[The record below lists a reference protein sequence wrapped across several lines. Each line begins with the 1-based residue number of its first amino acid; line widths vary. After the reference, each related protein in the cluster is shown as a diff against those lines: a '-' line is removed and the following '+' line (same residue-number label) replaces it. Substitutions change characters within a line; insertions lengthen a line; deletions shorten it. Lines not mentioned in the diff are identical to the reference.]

1 MPRKKAE
8 TVEPRTKKES
18 AKKTPAKKREI
29 STDGGKVFILWGE
42 DKFLVDKKVTTFADS
57 VSNFREFNLNEV
69 YDISDGLTNAL
80 EAPFGSP
87 NRVVIVKQTIKAD
100 DIELFE
106 RYLPIPKTSTL
117 VIVCDGKPDERT
129 KVIKLLKT
137 QGEIIGYEIIP
148 DWKEDDIRRH
158 ILKISQ
164 HLEVKISADA
174 IDALMAVTGS
184 DTYRIV
190 SELEK
195 LYIYKDGEKIE
206 KADVMEML
214 PDISGNI
221 FKCISAIARNEI
233 QEAIALID
241 ALFQANEHPI
251 KLHAAM
257 VSTIRTWLFVKE
269 LTGKVDNTSIAN
281 EAGIGNPQRVY
292 FLSQEVKNIKVEWIV
307 KCLIGLSELEFKL
320 KRGGGEIDF
329 KVFISE
335 MSFRRVNSLRPSA

>member
-1 MPRKKAE
+1 MSRKTAEPKA
-8 TVEPRTKKES
+8 KKES
-18 AKKTPAKKREI
+18 AKKPPDKKRDI
-29 STDGGKVFILWGE
+29 GADGGKIFILWGD
-42 DKFLVDKKVTTFADS
+42 DKFLLNKKVKTFFDS
-57 VSNFREFNLNEV
+57 VSDFREFNFNEV
-69 YDISDGLTNAL
+69 SDISDGLTTAL
-80 EAPFGSP
+80 EAPFGSL
-87 NRVVIVKQTIKAD
+87 NRVVIISQTIKAD

-117 VIVCDGKPDERT
+117 VIVCDSKPDERT

-148 DWKEDDIRRH
+148 SWKEDDIRRH
-158 ILKISQ
+158 ILKVSQ
-164 HLEVKISADA
+164 HLEIKISSDG

-195 LYIYKDGEKIE
+195 LFIYKGGERIE
-206 KADVMEML
+206 KADAMEML

-221 FKCISAIARNEI
+221 FKCISAIAAGEKQKALI
-233 QEAIALID
+233 LID
-241 ALFQANEHPI
+241 ALFQANEHPL

-269 LTGKVDNTSIAN
+269 LMGKTDNTSIAT

-292 FLSQEVKNIKVEWIV
+292 FLSQEVKNIKLEWIV
-307 KCLIGLSELEFKL
+307 RCLIGLSDLEFKL
-320 KRGGGEIDF
+320 KRGGGELDF

-335 MSFRRVNSLRPSA
+335 MSQ

>member
-8 TVEPRTKKES
+8 TAEPKAKKELV
-18 AKKTPAKKREI
+18 KKTPAKKRDI
-29 STDGGKVFILWGE
+29 GTDGGKVFILWGD
-42 DKFLVDKKVTTFADS
+42 DKFLLNKKIKTFSDS
-57 VSNFREFNLNEV
+57 VSNFKEFNLNEFS
-69 YDISDGLTNAL
+69 DISDGLTTAL

-106 RYLPIPKTSTL
+106 RYLPIPLTSKL
-117 VIVCDGKPDERT
+117 IIVCDGKPDERT

-148 DWKEDDIRRH
+148 SWKEDDIRRH
-158 ILKISQ
+158 ILKVSQ
-164 HLEVKISADA
+164 HLDVKISGDA

-195 LYIYKDGEKIE
+195 LHIYKDGGKVE
-206 KADVMEML
+206 KADVMKML
-214 PDISGNI
+214 PDMSGNI
-221 FKCISAIARNEI
+221 FKCISAIATGDKQN
-233 QEAIALID
+233 ALTLID

-269 LTGKVDNTSIAN
+269 LTGKADNTSIAT

-292 FLSQEVKNIKVEWIV
+292 FLSQEVKNIKLEWIV
-307 KCLIGLSELEFKL
+307 KCLIGLSDLEFKL
-320 KRGGGEIDF
+320 KRGGGELDF

-335 MSFRRVNSLRPSA
+335 MSFSA